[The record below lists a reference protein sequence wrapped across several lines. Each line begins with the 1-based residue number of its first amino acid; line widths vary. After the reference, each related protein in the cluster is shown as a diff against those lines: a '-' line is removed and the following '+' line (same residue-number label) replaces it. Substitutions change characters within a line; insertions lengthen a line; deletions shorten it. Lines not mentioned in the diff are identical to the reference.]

1 MMPHKLCVAPMME
14 RTDRHCR
21 YLLRLI
27 SPNAWVYTEMITATA
42 LVHGDAERFLRFDSR
57 EHPVALQLG
66 GSDPELL
73 AVAARLGDAAGYD
86 EINLNVG
93 CPSPRVKA
101 GRFGVALMLEP
112 ALVAACVDAM
122 QSAVGVPVTVKCRI
136 GVDDRDDYRFL
147 REFVRHV
154 VDAGCRSLFVHA
166 RKAWLSGLSPK
177 ENRTIPPLDYAR
189 VHRLKSDFP
198 ELEVVLNGGLDTV
211 RDAVSELAH
220 VDGIMLGRTAYAEP
234 MLMGELEAEIFADGV
249 SGSRAD
255 VAEAYLDYVESELAA
270 GTPLRVMTRHLMGL
284 FAHQPGARRW
294 RRGLGELIEGKAG
307 FKACKRL
314 LAAQRAA
321 GPAAGLRDS
330 GSSAEVPERT
340 TAAH

>member
-1 MMPHKLCVAPMME
+1 MTPHKLCVAPMME

-27 SPNAWVYTEMITATA
+27 SPNAWVYTEMITAAA
-42 LVHGDAERFLRFDSR
+42 LVHGDSERFLRFDPR

-73 AVAARLGDAAGYD
+73 AAAARLGDAAGYD

-112 ALVAACVDAM
+112 ALVVACVDAM
-122 QSAVGVPVTVKCRI
+122 QSAVGIPVTVKCRI
-136 GVDDRDDYRFL
+136 GVDDRDDYAFL
-147 REFVRHV
+147 HEFVRQV

-166 RKAWLSGLSPK
+166 RKAWLDGLSPK

-189 VHRLKSDFP
+189 VRQLKADFP

-211 RDAVSELAH
+211 PAALSELAH
-220 VDGIMLGRTAYAEP
+220 VDGVMLGRSAYAEP
-234 MLMGELEAEIFADGV
+234 MLMAELDARVFADAV
-249 SGSRAD
+249 PDSRAN
-255 VAEAYLDYVESELAA
+255 VAAAYLDYVESELAA

-284 FAHQPGARRW
+284 YAHQPGARRW
-294 RRGLGELIEGKAG
+294 RRGLGELAEGQAG
-307 FKACKRL
+307 FRAFKRL
-314 LAAQRAA
+314 LAAQRAGNVA
-321 GPAAGLRDS
+321 RVRNSGRSAAVPLRS
-330 GSSAEVPERT
+330 M
-340 TAAH
+340 AAN

>member
-1 MMPHKLCVAPMME
+1 MTPHKLCVAPMME

-27 SPNAWVYTEMITATA
+27 APNAWVYTEMITAAA
-42 LVHGDAERFLRFDSR
+42 LVHGDSERFLRFDSS

-73 AVAARLGDAAGYD
+73 AAAARLGEAAGYD

-112 ALVAACVDAM
+112 ALVAACVEAM
-122 QSAVGVPVTVKCRI
+122 RSAIGIPVTVKCRT
-136 GVDDRDDYRFL
+136 GVDDRDDYAFL
-147 REFVRHV
+147 REFVGHV

-166 RKAWLSGLSPK
+166 RKAWLTGLSPK
-177 ENRTIPPLDYAR
+177 ENRTVPPLDYER
-189 VHRLKSDFP
+189 VHRLKADFL
-198 ELEVVLNGGLDTV
+198 ELEIVLNGGLDTV
-211 RDAVSELAH
+211 PAALKELAH

-234 MLMGELEAEIFADGV
+234 MLMGELDARIFAEGIPE
-249 SGSRAD
+249 SRAA
-255 VAEAYLDYVESELAA
+255 VAAAYLDYVESELAA

-284 FAHQPGARRW
+284 YAHQPGARRW
-294 RRGLGELIEGKAG
+294 RRGLGELVDGKAG
-307 FKACKRL
+307 LKACRRL
-314 LAAQRAA
+314 LAARQA
-321 GPAAGLRDS
+321 GPAAGLRHP
-330 GSSAEVPERT
+330 GRAAEVPARPRVT
-340 TAAH
+340 H

>member
-1 MMPHKLCVAPMME
+1 MTPHKLCVAPMME

-27 SPNAWVYTEMITATA
+27 APNAWVYTEMITAAA
-42 LVHGDAERFLRFDSR
+42 LVHGDSERFLRFDSS

-66 GSDPELL
+66 GSHPELL
-73 AVAARLGDAAGYD
+73 AAAARLGEAAGYD

-112 ALVAACVDAM
+112 ALVAACVEAM
-122 QSAVGVPVTVKCRI
+122 QSAVGIPVTVKCRI
-136 GVDDRDDYRFL
+136 GVDDRDDYAFL
-147 REFVRHV
+147 HEFGQEV

-189 VHRLKSDFP
+189 VHRLKADFP
-198 ELEVVLNGGLDTV
+198 ELEIVLNGGLDTV
-211 RDAVSELAH
+211 PAALRELAH

-234 MLMGELEAEIFADGV
+234 MLMGELDARIFAEGIHEP
-249 SGSRAD
+249 RAA
-255 VAEAYLDYVESELAA
+255 VAEAYLEYVESELAA
-270 GTPLRVMTRHLMGL
+270 ATPLRVMTRHLMGL
-284 FAHQPGARRW
+284 YAHQPGARRW
-294 RRGLGELIEGKAG
+294 RRGLGELVDGKAG
-307 FKACKRL
+307 LKACRRL
-314 LAAQRAA
+314 LAAQQV
-321 GPAAGLRDS
+321 GPAAGLRHSDR
-330 GSSAEVPERT
+330 AADVPARPT
-340 TAAH
+340 TAH

>member
-1 MMPHKLCVAPMME
+1 MTPHKLCVAPMME

-27 SPNAWVYTEMITATA
+27 APNAWVYTEMITATA
-42 LVHGDAERFLRFDSR
+42 LVHGDSERFLRFDSS

-73 AVAARLGDAAGYD
+73 AAAARLGEAAGYD

-112 ALVAACVDAM
+112 ALVAACVEAM
-122 QSAVGVPVTVKCRI
+122 QSAVGIPVTVKCRT
-136 GVDDRDDYRFL
+136 GVDDRDDYAFL

-154 VDAGCRSLFVHA
+154 VDAGSRSLFVHA

-189 VHRLKSDFP
+189 VHRLKADFP
-198 ELEVVLNGGLDTV
+198 ELEIVLNGGLDTV
-211 RDAVSELAH
+211 PAALRELAH

-234 MLMGELEAEIFADGV
+234 MLMGELDARIFAEGIHEP
-249 SGSRAD
+249 RAA
-255 VAEAYLDYVESELAA
+255 VAEAYLEYVESELAA
-270 GTPLRVMTRHLMGL
+270 ATPLRVMTRHLMGL
-284 FAHQPGARRW
+284 YAHQPGARRW
-294 RRGLGELIEGKAG
+294 RRGLGELVDGKAG
-307 FKACKRL
+307 LKACRRL
-314 LAAQRAA
+314 LAAQQA
-321 GPAAGLRDS
+321 GPAAGLRHSDR
-330 GSSAEVPERT
+330 AADVPARPT
-340 TAAH
+340 TAH

>member
-1 MMPHKLCVAPMME
+1 MTPHRLCVAPMME

-27 SPNAWVYTEMITATA
+27 APNAWLYTEMITATA
-42 LVHGDAERFLRFDSR
+42 LVHGDADRFLRFDSS

-73 AVAARLGDAAGYD
+73 STAARLGDAAGYD

-122 QSAVGVPVTVKCRI
+122 RSAVGVPVTVKCRI
-136 GVDDRDDYRFL
+136 GVDDRDDYGFL
-147 REFVRHV
+147 QEFVRHV

-177 ENRTIPPLDYAR
+177 QNRTIPPLDYAR
-189 VHRLKSDFP
+189 VHRLKADFP
-198 ELEVVLNGGLDTV
+198 ELEIVLNGGLDTV
-211 RDAVSELAH
+211 PAALSELAQ

-234 MLMGELEAEIFADGV
+234 MLMGELDARIFAEGLPE
-249 SGSRAD
+249 SRAV
-255 VAEAYLDYVESELAA
+255 VAEAYLEYVESELAA

-284 FAHQPGARRW
+284 YAHQPGARRW
-294 RRGLGELIEGKAG
+294 RRGLGELVEGEAG
-307 FKACKRL
+307 LKACKRL
-314 LAAQRAA
+314 LAAQRVGPSA
-321 GPAAGLRDS
+321 GVRHS
-330 GSSAEVPERT
+330 GNSAEVPGRPT
-340 TAAH
+340 GAH

>member
-1 MMPHKLCVAPMME
+1 MTPHKLCVAPMME

-27 SPNAWVYTEMITATA
+27 APNAWVYTEMITATA
-42 LVHGDAERFLRFDSR
+42 LVHGDSERFLRFDSS

-73 AVAARLGDAAGYD
+73 AAAARLGEAAGYD

-112 ALVAACVDAM
+112 ALVAACVEAM
-122 QSAVGVPVTVKCRI
+122 QSAVGIPVTVKCRT
-136 GVDDRDDYRFL
+136 GVDDRDDYAFL

-189 VHRLKSDFP
+189 VHRLKADFP
-198 ELEVVLNGGLDTV
+198 ELEIVLNGGLDTV
-211 RDAVSELAH
+211 PAALRELAH

-234 MLMGELEAEIFADGV
+234 MLMGELDARIFAEGIHEP
-249 SGSRAD
+249 RAA
-255 VAEAYLDYVESELAA
+255 VAEAYLEYVESELAA
-270 GTPLRVMTRHLMGL
+270 AMPLRVMTRHLMGL
-284 FAHQPGARRW
+284 YAHQPGARHW
-294 RRGLGELIEGKAG
+294 RRGLGQLVDGKAG
-307 FKACKRL
+307 LKACRRL
-314 LAAQRAA
+314 LAAQQT
-321 GPAAGLRDS
+321 GPAAGLRHS
-330 GSSAEVPERT
+330 GRAAEVPARP

>member
-1 MMPHKLCVAPMME
+1 MTPHRLCVAPMME

-27 SPNAWVYTEMITATA
+27 APNAWLYTEMITATA
-42 LVHGDAERFLRFDSR
+42 LVHGDADRFLRFDSS

-73 AVAARLGDAAGYD
+73 STAARLGDAAGYD

-122 QSAVGVPVTVKCRI
+122 RSAVGVPVTVKCRI
-136 GVDDRDDYRFL
+136 GVDDRDDYGFL
-147 REFVRHV
+147 QEFVRHV

-189 VHRLKSDFP
+189 VHRLKADFP
-198 ELEVVLNGGLDTV
+198 ELEIVLNGGLDTV
-211 RDAVSELAH
+211 PAALSELAQ

-234 MLMGELEAEIFADGV
+234 MLMGELDARIFAEGIPE
-249 SGSRAD
+249 SRAV
-255 VAEAYLDYVESELAA
+255 VAEAYLEYVESELAA

-284 FAHQPGARRW
+284 YAHQPGARRW
-294 RRGLGELIEGKAG
+294 RRGLGELVEGKAG

-314 LAAQRAA
+314 LAAQRVGPSA
-321 GPAAGLRDS
+321 GVRHS
-330 GSSAEVPERT
+330 GHSAEVPVRPT
-340 TAAH
+340 GAH

>member
-1 MMPHKLCVAPMME
+1 MTSHTLCVAPMME

-27 SPNAWVYTEMITATA
+27 APNAWVYTEMITATA
-42 LVHGDAERFLRFDSR
+42 LVHGDSERFLRFDPS

-66 GSDPELL
+66 GSDPDLL
-73 AVAARLGDAAGYD
+73 AAAARLGDAAGYD

-122 QSAVGVPVTVKCRI
+122 RSAVGIPVTVKCRT
-136 GVDDRDDYRFL
+136 GVDDRDDYGFL
-147 REFVRHV
+147 QEFVRQV
-154 VDAGCRSLFVHA
+154 VDAGCRTLFVHA

-189 VHRLKSDFP
+189 VHRLKTDFP
-198 ELEVVLNGGLDTV
+198 QLEVVLNGGLDTV
-211 RDAVSELAH
+211 PTAVSELAH
-220 VDGIMLGRTAYAEP
+220 VDGVMLGRTAYAEP
-234 MLMGELEAEIFADGV
+234 MLMAELDAEIFGAGV
-249 SGSRAD
+249 SESRTEIA
-255 VAEAYLDYVESELAA
+255 AAYADYVESELAA

-284 FAHQPGARRW
+284 YAHRPGARRW
-294 RRGLGELIEGKAG
+294 RRGLGELVEGKAG
-307 FKACKRL
+307 FGAFKRL
-314 LAAQRAA
+314 LATQRG
-321 GPAAGLRDS
+321 GPGARL
-330 GSSAEVPERT
+330 GSSDGSTEAPVRSRAT
-340 TAAH
+340 H